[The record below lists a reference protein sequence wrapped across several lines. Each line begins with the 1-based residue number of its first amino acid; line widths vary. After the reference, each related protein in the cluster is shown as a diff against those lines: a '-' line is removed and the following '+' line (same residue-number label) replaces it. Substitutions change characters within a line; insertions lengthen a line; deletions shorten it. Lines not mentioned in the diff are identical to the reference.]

1 MSNDA
6 QALTL
11 RVNGEDRTVVAD
23 GGDRLLTVLRDG
35 LQLTGPKRGCNQG
48 VCGTCT
54 VLADRKPVRSCLAI
68 AANSTDFEITTIEGL
83 AGDGPMTDLQRAF
96 VEGAAMQCGFCTPGM
111 LMALTGLFNDNAT
124 PDETEIRHAISGNL
138 CRCTGYVKIV
148 QAAQRVAKG
157 VKG

>member
-1 MSNDA
+1 
-6 QALTL
+6 
-11 RVNGEDRTVVAD
+11 
-23 GGDRLLTVLRDG
+23 
-35 LQLTGPKRGCNQG
+35 
-48 VCGTCT
+48 
-54 VLADRKPVRSCLAI
+54 LAI

>member
-11 RVNGEDRTVVAD
+11 RVNGEDRTVIAD

-48 VCGTCT
+48 VCGACT
-54 VLADRKPVRSCLAI
+54 VLADGKPIRSCLAI
-68 AANSTDFEITTIEGL
+68 AANSCDFEITTIEGL
-83 AGDGPMTDLQRAF
+83 AGDGPLTKLQQA
-96 VEGAAMQCGFCTPGM
+96 VVGGAALQCGFCTPGM
-111 LMALTGLFNDNAT
+111 LIALTGLFTDNPT
-124 PDETEIRHAISGNL
+124 PDESAIRHAISGNI

-148 QAAQRVAKG
+148 QAAKRVAEG
-157 VKG
+157 VSA